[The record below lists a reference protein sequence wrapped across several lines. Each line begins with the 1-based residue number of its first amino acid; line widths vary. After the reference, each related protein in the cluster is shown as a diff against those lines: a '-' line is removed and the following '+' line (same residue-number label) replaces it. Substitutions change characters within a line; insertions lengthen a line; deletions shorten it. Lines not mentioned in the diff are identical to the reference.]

1 MKKLMAALLLL
12 VAMSSVAAAQV
23 MPTIGIYADDVANL
37 CEADVLQYVNTT
49 VYVFA
54 YADPEETGITSI
66 TAAEFRIDNLP
77 TAAMAITTFNWNT
90 PLVIGSADWDLALAF
105 TPALPGPL
113 ALLGTITF
121 FPLSDFGPD
130 WRMEIM
136 PGNDCGCMVLVD
148 QDYNEIPVED
158 QHFFTFNCTGGLP
171 FQCLCTPGIATE
183 TATWGQIKSLY

>member
-23 MPTIGIYADDVANL
+23 MPTIGIYADDAAII
-37 CEADVLQYVNTT
+37 CQGDVLQYVSET

-54 YADPEETGITSI
+54 YLPEALGVTI

-77 TAAMAITTFNWNT
+77 TAAMAITTYNWNT
-90 PLVIGSADWDLALAF
+90 PLVIGTADWDLALAF
-105 TPALPGPL
+105 TPALPGPT
-113 ALLGTITF
+113 ALLGTISF

-136 PGNDCGCMVLVD
+136 PGNDCGCMVLV
-148 QDYNEIPVED
+148 NEEYIELPIED

-171 FQCLCTPGIATE
+171 FECLCTPGIATAN
-183 TATWGQIKSLY
+183 ATWGQIKSLY